1 MTTRANS
8 QRMPYFFLG
17 LVMSWS
23 AAEAEQILLASFDGA
38 KGSTRSW
45 EAQPDPTMGG
55 TSRGT
60 FKVENELGVFDG
72 TLRQNFVTQF
82 PGYIEANTVD
92 DMPPFPDISSCTAI
106 DLTVRS
112 IANYSG
118 YFFSFGKQVGYQTGY
133 FSPLVVAP
141 GKFVT
146 VSIPLSNFTNCWDT
160 GFGEPLRTCQADSD
174 CCPDKKIV
182 QNLKQLSIWA
192 ARDIGKYHLEVKSI
206 EASGCGKQAF
216 SEVLAP
222 ISI

>member
-1 MTTRANS
+1 
-8 QRMPYFFLG
+8 
-17 LVMSWS
+17 
-23 AAEAEQILLASFDGA
+23 
-38 KGSTRSW
+38 
-45 EAQPDPTMGG
+45 MGG

-60 FKVENELGVFDG
+60 FKVENKLGVFDG
-72 TLRQNFVTQF
+72 TLRRTYSSLC

-92 DMPPFPDISSCTAI
+92 DMPFPDISSCKAI

-112 IANYSG
+112 VGNYSG
-118 YFFSFGKQVGYQTGY
+118 YFFSFGNQGNLQTGY
-133 FSPLVVAP
+133 FSRLVVEP

-160 GFGEPLRTCQADSD
+160 GNGVPLRTCQADSS

-192 ARDIGKYHLEVKSI
+192 AHDIGKYHLEVKSI